1 MVNAL
6 ANLGKE
12 WDKDIVPVLHAQTL
26 ARKLIPRSV
35 LSGKG
40 LGMTSVE
47 TRAYTATAGAVI
59 NYEIIQDNEEKVD
72 ITAKNLKIP
81 VQQDDRTISRRA
93 WESYILHG
101 TPLDNDMALDMVA
114 NIAAQEDALVING
127 WKPDGTNYALKG
139 MFQVANNTFP
149 GADFGTYGNAIKA
162 VAGALALLRTDKIYS
177 TGYNLLLTPTQYA
190 ELEASESTTGKA
202 EYDRVLAMLNRNA
215 PGNPGVIYE
224 STSLSDASA
233 NSGIVSPAATPAN
246 RRFFD
251 LVIAVEPFHDL
262 WIAGSQKTGD
272 VHVRQL
278 GAMVPR
284 FKHLNGNN
292 KDNCI
297 CTLKGI

>member
-1 MVNAL
+1 MTNAL
-6 ANLGKE
+6 ANLGKA

-26 ARKLIPRSV
+26 ARKLIPRSP

-72 ITAKNLKIP
+72 ITAKTLKIP
-81 VQQDDRTISRRA
+81 VQQDDRIISRRA

-101 TPLDNDMALDMVA
+101 TPIDNDLALDMVA

-127 WKPDGTNYALKG
+127 WAPDGSNYEIKG
-139 MFQVANNTFP
+139 MYQVANNTVS
-149 GADFGTYGNAIKA
+149 GSDFGTYGNAIA
-162 VAGALALLRTDKIYS
+162 TVAEGLALLRADKIYS
-177 TGYNLLLTPTQYA
+177 AGYNLLLHPTQYA
-190 ELEASESTTGKA
+190 ELEASESSTGKS

-215 PGNPGVIYE
+215 PGNPGKIYE
-224 STSLSDASA
+224 TTNLAA
-233 NSGIVSPAATPAN
+233 GTGIIAPVGSPAN

-262 WIAGSQKTGD
+262 WIEGSQKTGD
-272 VHVRQL
+272 IHVRQL
-278 GAMVPR
+278 GALAPR
-284 FKHLNGNN
+284 FKHLNESN
-292 KDNCI
+292 KDDCI
-297 CTLKGI
+297 CTLTSI

>member
-6 ANLGKE
+6 TNLGKA

-127 WKPDGTNYALKG
+127 WKPDGTNYELKG
-139 MFQVANNTFP
+139 MFQVANNTVA
-149 GADFGTYGNAIKA
+149 GSDFGTYGNAITA
-162 VAGALALLRTDKIYS
+162 VATALADLRTDKIYS
-177 TGYNLLLTPTQYA
+177 TGYNLILTPAQYA

-262 WIAGSQKTGD
+262 WISGSQKTGD
-272 VHVRQL
+272 IHVRQL
-278 GAMVPR
+278 GALVPR
-284 FKHLNGNN
+284 FKHLNSSN

-297 CTLKGI
+297 CTLTGI

>member
-6 ANLGKE
+6 ANLGKS

-72 ITAKNLKIP
+72 VTAKTLKIP
-81 VQQDDRTISRRA
+81 VQQDDRTIMRRT

-127 WKPDGTNYALKG
+127 WKPDGTNYELKG
-139 MFQVANNTFP
+139 MFQVANNTYA
-149 GADFGTYGNAIKA
+149 GSDFATYGNTIKA
-162 VAGALALLRTDKIYS
+162 VAAGLALLRTDKIYS
-177 TGYNLLLTPTQYA
+177 AGYNLILTPTQYA

-233 NSGIVSPAATPAN
+233 NCGIISPAATPAN

-251 LVIAVEPFHDL
+251 LVIAAEPFHDL

-272 VHVRQL
+272 IHVRQL

-284 FKHLNGNN
+284 FKHLNSSN

-297 CTLKGI
+297 CTLTGV